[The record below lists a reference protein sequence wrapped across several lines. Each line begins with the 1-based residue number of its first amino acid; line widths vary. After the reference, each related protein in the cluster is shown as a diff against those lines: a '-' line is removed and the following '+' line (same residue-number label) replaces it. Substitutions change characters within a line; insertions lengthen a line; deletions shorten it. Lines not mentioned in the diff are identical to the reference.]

1 MKNLISAYIS
11 ISGADDRDLG
21 RQAIHLVVDEGYK
34 IANVLPGKE
43 KKNQFHGI
51 FLNCFLLQLLS
62 QLKFKCNCIF
72 W

>member
-34 IANVLPGKE
+34 IANVLPG
-43 KKNQFHGI
+43 
-51 FLNCFLLQLLS
+51 
-62 QLKFKCNCIF
+62 
-72 W
+72 